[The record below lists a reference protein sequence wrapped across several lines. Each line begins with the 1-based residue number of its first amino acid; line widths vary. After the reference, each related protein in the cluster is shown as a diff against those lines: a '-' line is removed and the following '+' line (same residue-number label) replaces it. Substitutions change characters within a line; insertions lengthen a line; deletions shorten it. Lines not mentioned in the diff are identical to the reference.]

1 MNLFRYTPSPYV
13 ATQIDLPLDF
23 IQGQLETKQKEFDL
37 QQASVDKAAENFLKI
52 NPGMLTKDAHDRV
65 MQQYLPQLEKI
76 RDTLLTTGNVSMA
89 APELSRFTTSLAA
102 DPEVK
107 KIMQD
112 AEATKLYQQGL
123 LEGRY
128 TDMDFA
134 NLVDAQGNVRPQLRK
149 DEAFSPMIYA
159 PAKYTDPVDLL
170 KEDVQKFKADLDEL
184 PPTEWRDKEGRLI
197 TDSVSI
203 EQLKAERIAEYV
215 RGRQQ
220 SIVNSPTYKA
230 WVNRTTD
237 WGTKPMTSDLYDE
250 RVTKPLTQFAYR
262 QIKRD
267 RTVTNPVAAATNTN
281 PSKTSQGPGS
291 PENRESNNLL
301 LPSVYVNGR
310 AEPFRNFDNTASL
323 SSPDEMFNEINN
335 VNKKQAEAFRII
347 TGVTGI
353 NGAITPQNFN
363 NVRDYYNKFYR
374 INDEGHL
381 IRKDIRELYTNPT
394 PEQMAAYNNIP
405 EITPELEGAFNL
417 FNNANV
423 YRTGLQNMWESITQG
438 RNANPQTIATA
449 KQNARQSAFNE
460 TAGASEGLP
469 FVTNNNYDLESIY
482 RNALAY
488 LNNNPSGNLAG
499 QAQSFISK
507 YENGVINKENYN
519 KIFNE
524 RVKSNLV
531 GTPEGDV
538 YKSFE
543 NLKNRMA
550 RIEVTNLKENNELE
564 KTLMP
569 FLMQNKS
576 NVRLM
581 STNENVWSTKGGGEE
596 FLASVPKDDKGNL
609 LYDNITT
616 GFGLDPENGLVGVVS
631 LNGKMY
637 EFDIDDTN
645 YDQFITQGNNE
656 VRTKIRFYDQVYKSM
671 QRNAS
676 TAGDFTIG
684 NINFNFK
691 TKGKN
696 LATNPEFKYRYNFGE
711 GEIET
716 TNLGDM
722 YAAAARIAQKDIDA
736 KDASLKIEY
745 LKLQDWYETQYR
757 KINTYE
763 QKQALDDV
771 FQRKI
776 KETTDQWEKQNSQT
790 VTIGKD
796 VGKKKQ
802 WTARPS
808 NPLQ

>member
-134 NLVDAQGNVRPQLRK
+134 NLLDAQGNVRPQLRK

-281 PSKTSQGPGS
+281 PSKTSQGPNS
-291 PENRESNNLL
+291 PENKESNNLL
-301 LPSVYVNGR
+301 LTTYINGR
-310 AEPFRNFDNTASL
+310 AEPFRNFNNTASL
-323 SSPDEMFNEINN
+323 NSVDEVFNEMNV
-335 VNKKQAEAFRII
+335 VNKKQAEAFKII

-363 NVRDYYNKFYR
+363 NVKDYYNKFYR

-405 EITPELEGAFNL
+405 EITPELEESFNL

-423 YRTGLQNMWESITQG
+423 YRTGLQNMWS
-438 RNANPQTIATA
+438 TISQDLNVQNFRPEII
-449 KQNARQSAFNE
+449 QNAKTNAANEFGEFKPSKAILEGPGETYQKEKEKFNQRKE
-460 TAGASEGLP
+460 EYVKNRIPQL
-469 FVTNNNYDLESIY
+469 
-482 RNALAY
+482 LA
-488 LNNNPSGNLAG
+488 
-499 QAQSFISK
+499 
-507 YENGVINKENYN
+507 
-519 KIFNE
+519 NE
-524 RVKSNLV
+524 
-531 GTPEGDV
+531 PEGDV
-538 YKSFE
+538 YKAFE

-550 RIEVTNLKENNELE
+550 RIEVTNLKENDELE
-564 KTLMP
+564 KLLIP
-569 FLMQNKS
+569 ALMQNKS

-581 STNENVWSTKGGGEE
+581 STNENVWGKDGGEE
-596 FLASVPKDDKGNL
+596 FLATVPKDDKGNI
-609 LYDNITT
+609 LYSNINT

-631 LNGKMY
+631 LNGKIY
-637 EFDIDDTN
+637 EFDIDDSN
-645 YDQFITQGNNE
+645 YDQFITQGNPE
-656 VRTKIRFYDQVYKSM
+656 IRTKIRFYDQVYKSM
-671 QRNAS
+671 QRSAN

-684 NINFNFK
+684 NMNFNFK

-696 LATNPEFKYRYNFGE
+696 LATNPDFKYRYDFGE

-722 YAAAARIAQKDIDA
+722 YAAAARLSQRDLNV
-736 KDASLKIEY
+736 KDASLKMEY